1 MPAKSIPPPNY
12 EPGVQRWG
20 STRAH
25 WAAQVSVCVHD
36 EAAVIWAGEETPC
49 ALGVV
54 CSLGSINQAN
64 NAALT
69 AAISELIEPFGV
81 KADRMYLNV
90 CPPRPPRH
98 RATARTAPHRTA
110 PHRTAP
116 QRTAA
121 HRTACLHA
129 LPTPCSRYR
138 PSPHLACAWLL
149 LVIPPFPASS
159 RFTRSSSTCRE
170 RTAAGPD
177 APSRAEVRR
186 CQEICDGVELAWEP
200 VCTACVS
207 FKHPHRSAQPRCG
220 KSRVA

>member
-1 MPAKSIPPPNY
+1 M
-12 EPGVQRWG
+12 
-20 STRAH
+20 RAH

-54 CSLGSINQAN
+54 SSLGSINQAN

-81 KADRMYLNV
+81 NADRMYLNV
-90 CPPRPPRH
+90 CPPRPPRN
-98 RATARTAPHRTA
+98 RVNARTAPHRTA
-110 PHRTAP
+110 P
-116 QRTAA
+116 

-138 PSPHLACAWLL
+138 PPPHLACGWLL

-159 RFTRSSSTCRE
+159 LHTQFFDVPRE
-170 RTAAGPD
+170 NCGWSGRTFAG
-177 APSRAEVRR
+177 
-186 CQEICDGVELAWEP
+186 
-200 VCTACVS
+200 
-207 FKHPHRSAQPRCG
+207 
-220 KSRVA
+220 

>member
-1 MPAKSIPPPNY
+1 M
-12 EPGVQRWG
+12 
-20 STRAH
+20 
-25 WAAQVSVCVHD
+25 CVHD

-81 KADRMYLNV
+81 NADRMYLNV

-116 QRTAA
+116 
-121 HRTACLHA
+121 HRTAPPACTPYVRLDRVTA
-129 LPTPCSRYR
+129 LRRT
-138 PSPHLACAWLL
+138 L
-149 LVIPPFPASS
+149 LVGGY
-159 RFTRSSSTCRE
+159 C
-170 RTAAGPD
+170 
-177 APSRAEVRR
+177 
-186 CQEICDGVELAWEP
+186 W
-200 VCTACVS
+200 
-207 FKHPHRSAQPRCG
+207 
-220 KSRVA
+220 